1 MSTLKNKVKRN
12 KVVSEVF
19 SVLHGKKIEGKLI
32 SVTDR

>member
-12 KVVSEVF
+12 KVVSEVL
-19 SVLHGKKIEGKLI
+19 SLLHEKKIEAKLI